1 MTEVLV
7 ASVLVL
13 WFVVIVLAFV
23 VFALARQIGVL
34 HERVAPA
41 GALMPGSGPK
51 VGELAPQLEIA
62 DLHGEQVVVGG
73 AADAAQMILFVS
85 PTCPICKSLVP
96 TAKALAR
103 SEKGRLR
110 LVFASDGGEPER
122 HLAYVDDMGIA
133 GQYPYVVSLEL
144 GMKFEV
150 GKLPFAVLIGADGV
164 LRSKGLVNSREHL
177 ESLVE
182 SMDTGYVSIQ
192 DYMFGEEGAAP
203 ESAAGD
209 AVVEVTPDTSDLAKK
224 EAS

>member
-7 ASVLVL
+7 ASVVVL
-13 WFVVIVLAFV
+13 WCVVIVLAFV

-51 VGELAPQLEIA
+51 VGELAPRLELD
-62 DLHGEQVVVGG
+62 DLHGERVVVGG
-73 AADAAQMILFVS
+73 VADAALMILFVS

-110 LVFASDGGEPER
+110 LVFASDGGEAER
-122 HLAYVDDMGIA
+122 HLGYARDMGIT

-150 GKLPFAVLIGADGV
+150 GKLPFAVLVGADGV

-182 SMDTGYVSIQ
+182 AMDTGYVSIQ
-192 DYMFGEEGAAP
+192 DYMFGEEGPAAD
-203 ESAAGD
+203 D
-209 AVVEVTPDTSDLAKK
+209 AVVEVTPGVPAKQARK

>member
-1 MTEVLV
+1 MTEVLA
-7 ASVLVL
+7 ASVVVL
-13 WFVVIVLAFV
+13 WLVVIVLAFV

-51 VGELAPQLEIA
+51 VGELAPKLEVT
-62 DLHGEQVVVGG
+62 DLGG
-73 AADAAQMILFVS
+73 GTVS
-85 PTCPICKSLVP
+85 CKSLVP

-110 LVFASDGGEPER
+110 LAFASDGGEPER
-122 HLAYVDDMGIA
+122 HHAYVSDMGITDH
-133 GQYPYVVSLEL
+133 PYIVSLEL

-182 SMDTGYVSIQ
+182 SMDSGYMSIQ
-192 DYMFGEEGAAP
+192 DYMFGPDGANAD
-203 ESAAGD
+203 D
-209 AVVEVTPDTSDLAKK
+209 AVIEVTPDSQQAK

>member
-1 MTEVLV
+1 MTEVLA
-7 ASVLVL
+7 ASVVVL
-13 WFVVIVLAFV
+13 WLVVIGLAFV

-51 VGELAPQLEIA
+51 VGELAPTLEVT
-62 DLHGEQVVVGG
+62 DLSGEMVTVGG
-73 AADAAQMILFVS
+73 ASDAAQMILFVS
-85 PTCPICKSLVP
+85 PTCPVCKSLVP

-110 LVFASDGGEPER
+110 LAFASDGGEPER
-122 HLAYVDDMGIA
+122 HQAYVADMGITDH
-133 GQYPYVVSLEL
+133 PYIVSLEL

-182 SMDTGYVSIQ
+182 SMDTGFVSIQ
-192 DYMFGEEGAAP
+192 DYMFGPDGAEAD
-203 ESAAGD
+203 D
-209 AVVEVTPDTSDLAKK
+209 AVVEVTPDPQQAK

>member
-7 ASVLVL
+7 ASVVVL
-13 WFVVIVLAFV
+13 WLVVIVLAFV

-51 VGELAPQLEIA
+51 VGELSPELEVT
-62 DLHGEQVVVGG
+62 DLAGGTVTVGG
-73 AADAAQMILFVS
+73 ASDAAQMILFVS

-110 LVFASDGGEPER
+110 LFFASDGGEPER
-122 HLAYVDDMGIA
+122 HQRYVEDMGITDH
-133 GQYPYVVSLEL
+133 PYVVSLDL

-192 DYMFGEEGAAP
+192 DYMFGDEGAP
-203 ESAAGD
+203 SEGTPGD
-209 AVVEVTPDTSDLAKK
+209 AVVEVTPEPMEKK

>member
-1 MTEVLV
+1 VTELLV
-7 ASVLVL
+7 ASIFVL

-62 DLHGEQVVVGG
+62 DLHGEEVVVGG

-122 HLAYVDDMGIA
+122 HLHYARDMGIT
-133 GQYPYVVSLEL
+133 GRYPYVVSLEL

-182 SMDTGYVSIQ
+182 AMDTGYVSIQ
-192 DYMFGEEGAAP
+192 DYMFGEEGEGTA
-203 ESAAGD
+203 D
-209 AVVEVTPDTSDLAKK
+209 AVVEVTPEATVDLAKK